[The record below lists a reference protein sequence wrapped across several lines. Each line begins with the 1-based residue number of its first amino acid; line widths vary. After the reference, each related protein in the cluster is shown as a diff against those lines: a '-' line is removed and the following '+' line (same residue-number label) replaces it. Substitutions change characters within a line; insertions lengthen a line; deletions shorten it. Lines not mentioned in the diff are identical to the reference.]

1 VALLDWELSTLGH
14 PMVDVASLCAAY
26 RTPYNGGEGSFGGLM
41 GLDFEEVRSRER
53 PAAASRRRGD

>member
-1 VALLDWELSTLGH
+1 MALLDWELSTLGH

-41 GLDFEEVRSRER
+41 GLNFEEVRWRQRQVTANTS
-53 PAAASRRRGD
+53 SID